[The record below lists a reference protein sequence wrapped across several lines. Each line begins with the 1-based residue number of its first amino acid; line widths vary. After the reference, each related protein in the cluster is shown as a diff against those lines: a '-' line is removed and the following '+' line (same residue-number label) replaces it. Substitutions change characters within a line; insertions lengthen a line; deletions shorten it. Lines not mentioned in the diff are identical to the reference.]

1 MPASSVDTFFAC
13 SLMVI
18 LIASAMVS
26 TAKLVQPYLNDL
38 TNVNGV
44 DRCSGLAEYL
54 LLDSGNPSNWGRTEN
69 TTPSTFGI
77 AGKSLQPYAL
87 DPDKVSRLNSENIF
101 SLTYQQLLAALGTA
115 DMSLNIRIQ
124 PVFQVSIDLV
134 SNQNLG
140 SETVY
145 TFQVSTKK
153 SGFPISTRLNCYVTV
168 DSYVENVTSWTDS
181 DGEGAANITLPN
193 ALNGT
198 TLLAV
203 FARAQ
208 AYPQMMAFNAYSFG
222 HNSEIPLPNRT
233 FLRLSPLH
241 NTLNVSLRDPN
252 LEISEAYVFTHGY
265 HFSLSLVVSGNRS
278 LKYDVPSLS
287 EVSPKILVLNGNNG
301 STSFSEWTAYPQLPL
316 EIGADFSD
324 LNAKSKAV
332 ALTYVVS
339 IDSVLYEAVIT
350 CRSVPY
356 EDS

>member
-38 TNVNGV
+38 TNINGV
-44 DRCSGLAEYL
+44 DRCRGLAEYM
-54 LLDSGNPSNWGRTEN
+54 LLDAGTPSNWGRTEN

-77 AGKSLQPYAL
+77 AGKNLQPYAL
-87 DPDKVSRLNSENIF
+87 GPDKVSRLNNENIF
-101 SLTYQQLLAALGTA
+101 SLTYQQLLAALGTS

-124 PVFQVSIDLV
+124 PIFQVSIDLV

-140 SETVY
+140 SETLY
-145 TFQVSTKK
+145 TFQVATEK
-153 SGFPISTRLNCYVTV
+153 SGFPISTQLSCYVTV

-181 DGEGAANITLPN
+181 DGEGTANITLPN
-193 ALNGT
+193 SLNGT

-208 AYPQMMAFNAYSFG
+208 AYPQMMTFNAYSFG

-233 FLRLSPLH
+233 FLRLSPVNH
-241 NTLNVSLRDPN
+241 TLNVSLRDSDS
-252 LEISEAYVFTHGY
+252 EVSEAYVFTYGY
-265 HFSLSLVVSGNRS
+265 HFSLPLTESGNRS
-278 LKYDVPSLS
+278 LKYDVPGLS
-287 EVSPKILVLNGNNG
+287 EVSPMILVLNGNNG

-324 LNAKSKAV
+324 LNAKSKAI

-356 EDS
+356 EVA

>member
-38 TNVNGV
+38 TNINSV
-44 DRCSGLAEYL
+44 DRYRGLAEYM
-54 LLDSGNPSNWGRTEN
+54 LLDAGNPSDWGRTEN

-77 AGKSLQPYAL
+77 AAENRQPYAL
-87 DPDKVSRLNSENIF
+87 DPDKVSRLNSENMF
-101 SLTYQQLLAALGTA
+101 SLTYQQLFAALGTS
-115 DMSLNIRIQ
+115 DMSVNIRIQ
-124 PVFQVSIDLV
+124 PIFQVSIDLV

-140 SETVY
+140 SETLY

-153 SGFPISTRLNCYVTV
+153 SGFPISTRLNCYATV
-168 DSYVENVTSWTDS
+168 DSYVENVTSWTNS
-181 DGEGAANITLPN
+181 EGEGAANVTLPN
-193 ALNGT
+193 SLNGT

-222 HNSEIPLPNRT
+222 HNSETPLPNRT
-233 FLRLSPLH
+233 FLRLSPLNH
-241 NTLNVSLRDPN
+241 TLNVSLRDSE
-252 LEISEAYVFTHGY
+252 LEVSEAYVFTYSY
-265 HFSLSLVVSGNRS
+265 HFSLSLTVSGNRS
-278 LKYDVPSLS
+278 LEYNVPSLS

-301 STSFSEWTAYPQLPL
+301 TASFSEWTAYPQLPL

-324 LNAKSKAV
+324 LNAKSKAI
-332 ALTYVVS
+332 ALTYGVS
-339 IDSVLYEAVIT
+339 IDRVLYEAVIT

-356 EDS
+356 EDA